1 KCAVTGE
8 YISGNNRYDVHHI
21 TPKKNGGKD
30 AIENLVLLKPEVHRL
45 LHSNK
50 AREFYKEN
58 KMYQKLL
65 KSLSEKK

>member
-1 KCAVTGE
+1 MNIKV
-8 YISGNNRYDVHHI
+8 IQ
-21 TPKKNGGKD
+21 NGGQD
-30 AIENLVLLKPEVHRL
+30 VIENLVLLKPEIHRL

-50 AREFYKEN
+50 VHEFYKEN